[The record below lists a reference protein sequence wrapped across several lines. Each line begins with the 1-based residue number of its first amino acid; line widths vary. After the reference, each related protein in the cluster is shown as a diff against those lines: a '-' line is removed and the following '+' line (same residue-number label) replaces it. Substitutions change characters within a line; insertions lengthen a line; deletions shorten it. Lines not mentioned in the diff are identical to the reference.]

1 MKRCMSF
8 QLMKLKK
15 VEVKQNLIKDGPD
28 EAGLQKRVMETMLEK
43 RDLHAE
49 Q

>member
-1 MKRCMSF
+1 MYVVS
-8 QLMKLKK
+8 
-15 VEVKQNLIKDGPD
+15 VDEVEEVKQNLMKDGHD